1 MFVGTRNEADF
12 TAIQTLKPGNRVSCN
27 SLIGVA
33 DMWLSIGISDGSGD
47 VERLGHEY
55 S

>member
-1 MFVGTRNEADF
+1 
-12 TAIQTLKPGNRVSCN
+12 
-27 SLIGVA
+27 VA
-33 DMWLSIGISDGSGD
+33 DMRLSIGISDGSGN

>member
-1 MFVGTRNEADF
+1 
-12 TAIQTLKPGNRVSCN
+12 
-27 SLIGVA
+27 VA
-33 DMWLSIGISDGSGD
+33 DMRLSIGISDGSGD